1 MSNDM
6 IFVTSSYDNIL
17 VTPKDENHPQY
28 GKYIETFYPV
38 DYHPTVLGNNLGSEV
53 ISNSEL
59 ENSEWIDASN
69 EDSVWIN
76 QLKHNGEGL
85 IDMLSFGPIM
95 IGTNDDGSEYR
106 YCITPPLNCSQV
118 GWFLGTHTTS
128 KNVWEGFKVVVDA
141 IMKIAEHKAKWNPY
155 LPKLDLPTKKETRP
169 YWFDSWEKESV
180 DNFEV
185 KKLQF
190 VIRY

>member
-6 IFVTSSYDNIL
+6 IFVTCSYDNIL

-28 GKYIETFYPV
+28 GKYVETFYPV
-38 DYHPTVLGNNLGSEV
+38 NYYPTILGNNFGSEV

-59 ENSEWIDASN
+59 ENSEWIESSN
-69 EDSVWIN
+69 ENSSWIS

-85 IDMLSFGPIM
+85 IDMLLFGPIM
-95 IGTNDDGSEYR
+95 IGTNDDGSKYHYR
-106 YCITPPLNCSQV
+106 ITPPLNCSQV
-118 GWFLGTHTTS
+118 GWFLETHTTS
-128 KNVWEGFKVVVDA
+128 KNVWEGFKVIVDA
-141 IMKIAEHKAKWNPY
+141 IIKIAEHKAKWNPY
-155 LPKLDLPTKKETRP
+155 LPKLDLPTKKEMTP
-169 YWFDSWEKESV
+169 FWFDSWEKDCK
-180 DNFEV
+180 DNSEA